1 MERYTDAWDKS
12 LKDMVWALPCEPG
25 ATFECTR
32 NVVND
37 IIVWLP
43 HMFRKYKK
51 MRGVEMTFEIDEA
64 YFDYE
69 THEKWYRVNYKLKE
83 NTNAQTI

>member
-12 LKDMVWALPCEPG
+12 HQDLMWDLPCEPG

-32 NVVND
+32 NVVED
-37 IIVWLP
+37 IIEWLP

-64 YFDYE
+64 YFDLE
-69 THEKWYRVNYKLKE
+69 THEKWYHVNFKAKE
-83 NTNAQTI
+83 N

>member
-1 MERYTDAWDKS
+1 MKRYTDAWDES
-12 LKDMVWALPCEPG
+12 HQDLTWALPCEPG

-32 NVVND
+32 NVVED

-51 MRGVEMTFEIDEA
+51 MRGVEMIFEIDDT
-64 YFDYE
+64 YSDFE
-69 THEKWYRVNYKLKE
+69 THEKWYRVHFKIKE
-83 NTNAQTI
+83 N